1 MKFLFTPIGIGA
13 GLVAGFLAKKAF
25 EGIWGLVDEEEP
37 PEPDQREIRMA
48 KLVAALA
55 VEGAVFRLVKGL
67 TDHGTRSGFAR
78 LTGRWPGEERPDPS

>member
-1 MKFLFTPIGIGA
+1 MKFLFAPIGIGA
-13 GLVAGFLAKKAF
+13 GLIAGFAAKKAF
-25 EGIWGLVDEEEP
+25 EGLWGLVDDEEP
-37 PEPDQREIRMA
+37 PEPDQREIRIA

-78 LTGRWPGEERPDPS
+78 LTGRWPGEERPDRA

>member
-1 MKFLFTPIGIGA
+1 MKFLFAPIGIGA

-25 EGIWGLVDEEEP
+25 EGVWGLVDEEEP

-48 KLVAALA
+48 KLVAALV

-78 LTGRWPGEERPDPS
+78 LTGRWPGEERPDPN